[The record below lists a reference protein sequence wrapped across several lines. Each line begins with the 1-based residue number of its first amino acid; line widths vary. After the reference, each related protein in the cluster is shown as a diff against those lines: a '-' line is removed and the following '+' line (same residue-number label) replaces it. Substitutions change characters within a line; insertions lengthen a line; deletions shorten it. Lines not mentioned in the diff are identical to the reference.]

1 MFKFSI
7 VQKLRSIFIILLIF
21 FSIFIL
27 ISYKFTSDSVK
38 TLKDIELRRSQI
50 AFLHRENYTLLQEI
64 IKALEDFGNTGG
76 MGSLEP
82 IIKKGVEIKS
92 RLLEL
97 ERYIKDPFLKRE
109 SELLDRYLKHQV

>member
-38 TLKDIELRRSQI
+38 TLKDIELRRSQDC
-50 AFLHRENYTLLQEI
+50 FST
-64 IKALEDFGNTGG
+64 
-76 MGSLEP
+76 
-82 IIKKGVEIKS
+82 
-92 RLLEL
+92 
-97 ERYIKDPFLKRE
+97 
-109 SELLDRYLKHQV
+109 